1 MPEIRRDRRAFLSA
15 AFFAFG
21 SMCGILT
28 ARCASVAMAVS
39 TAEKL
44 GGFFHSSVLAASV
57 LAAMAVPLL
66 LLMLSM
72 TLFGAL
78 LILPSVLLAGGVAG
92 WSFCCLLRCGSD
104 TMTLHPLLMLS
115 ALVPQVPCL
124 LLISASCMRLSA
136 SLRMMVSHGGLRRPD
151 LTAELRLLA
160 VGFFA
165 KLLAAILFAMLLQ
178 RWK

>member
-15 AFFAFG
+15 VFFAFG
-21 SMCGILT
+21 AMCGILT
-28 ARCASVAMAVS
+28 ARCASAAMAAS
-39 TAEKL
+39 TVEKL
-44 GGFFHSSVLAASV
+44 GSYFSSSVLAVCV

-78 LILPSVLLAGGVAG
+78 LILPSVLLAGGAAG
-92 WSFCCLLRCGSD
+92 WSFCCLLRCGAD
-104 TMTLHPLLMLS
+104 MAALHPLLMLC
-115 ALVPQVPCL
+115 ALIPQVPCL

-136 SLRMMVSHGGLRRPD
+136 SLRVMVSHGGLRRPD
-151 LTAELRLLA
+151 IAAELRLLA